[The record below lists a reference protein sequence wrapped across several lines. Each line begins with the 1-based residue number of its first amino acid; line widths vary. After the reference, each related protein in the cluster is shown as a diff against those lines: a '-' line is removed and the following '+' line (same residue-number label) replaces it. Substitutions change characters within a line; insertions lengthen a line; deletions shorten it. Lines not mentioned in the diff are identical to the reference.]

1 MQLDQRREFVESWKS
16 KQLKKNL
23 LIQNRMNEKS
33 KNMNGSWKSIMVY
46 ENESIENES
55 IKNPKNRKVIVVV
68 IFSFLAPK
76 IKIEI

>member
-1 MQLDQRREFVESWKS
+1 
-16 KQLKKNL
+16 
-23 LIQNRMNEKS
+23 
-33 KNMNGSWKSIMVY
+33 MVY